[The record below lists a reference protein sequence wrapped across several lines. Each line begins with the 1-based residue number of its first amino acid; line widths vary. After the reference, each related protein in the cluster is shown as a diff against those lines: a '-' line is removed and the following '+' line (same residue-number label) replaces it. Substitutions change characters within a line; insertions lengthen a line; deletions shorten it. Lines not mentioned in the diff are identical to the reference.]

1 MIKINLLPQELR
13 PRKKTTLPLKAMSLI
28 GAGIVAVLIISYIAV
43 GVKIAQQK
51 RKLNLLKAEYQKLL
65 PEFERVKKLK
75 DDKERLDAKVALMER
90 LIVQRFIWAK
100 KLNQLSDL
108 MPPQVWL
115 TSLSVATNKAVQKAG
130 GKDVEVVTR
139 TLLIRGKTY
148 SGLGEKMVGQQ
159 GDFVR
164 RIKEHEPF
172 FRDFS
177 NVEWISTE
185 RETIG
190 NAEIMKFELTCQFK

>member
-1 MIKINLLPQELR
+1 
-13 PRKKTTLPLKAMSLI
+13 
-28 GAGIVAVLIISYIAV
+28 
-43 GVKIAQQK
+43 
-51 RKLNLLKAEYQKLL
+51 
-65 PEFERVKKLK
+65 
-75 DDKERLDAKVALMER
+75 MEK
-90 LIVQRFIWAK
+90 LIVQRFLWAK

-115 TSLSVATNKAVQKAG
+115 TSLSVATNKTVQNVG
-130 GKDVEVVTR
+130 GKDVEAVTR
-139 TLLIRGKTY
+139 ILVIRGKTY
-148 SGLGEKMVGQQ
+148 SDLGEKMVGQQ

-185 RETIG
+185 REAIG
-190 NAEIMKFELTCQFK
+190 NTEIMNFELTSQFK